1 MYMKRFANGLKNYQ
15 MVTTENNI
23 IAFKLVTSTTRFI
36 YNEQLKTL
44 MSVIIYYLLFCFLEN
59 ISTLLMIVKEI
70 IIR

>member
-1 MYMKRFANGLKNYQ
+1 

-23 IAFKLVTSTTRFI
+23 IAFKLVTSTTIFI

-44 MSVIIYYLLFCFLEN
+44 CNFQKYDQPKSEKFID
-59 ISTLLMIVKEI
+59 LLMIVKEI

>member
-59 ISTLLMIVKEI
+59 ISTLLMLS
-70 IIR
+70 

>member
-1 MYMKRFANGLKNYQ
+1 MGTVTNGMYMKRFANGLKNYQ

-44 MSVIIYYLLFCFLEN
+44 SNFQKYDQPKSE
-59 ISTLLMIVKEI
+59 
-70 IIR
+70 